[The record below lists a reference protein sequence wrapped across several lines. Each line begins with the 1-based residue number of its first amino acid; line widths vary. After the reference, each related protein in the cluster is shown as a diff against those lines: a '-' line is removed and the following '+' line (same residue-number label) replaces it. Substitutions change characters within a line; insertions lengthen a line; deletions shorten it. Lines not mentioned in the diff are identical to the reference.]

1 MSWNEQ
7 DEKRFA
13 ASMRALY
20 PGVPETAWGTY
31 RATAMSLKGHQR
43 LDVDPSIEREI
54 REDTVRRLLS
64 AGGPLHQYLHPEGDG
79 ATFSRFKELIN
90 EALGTDFSYADLY
103 NGRFAGWLFNGSLEW
118 SEADRQQ
125 ADDLDG
131 LTSKSDDAADE
142 RATLYFS
149 L

>member
-13 ASMRALY
+13 ASMHALY

-43 LDVDPSIEREI
+43 LDVDSSIEREI

-64 AGGPLHQYLHPEGDG
+64 IGGPLYQYLHPEGDG

-90 EALGTDFSYADLY
+90 EELGTNLNYMDLY
-103 NGRFAGWLFNGSLEW
+103 KGQFAGWLFNGSLEW
-118 SEADRQQ
+118 SEADQQQ
-125 ADDLDG
+125 ADDLDS
-131 LTSKSDDAADE
+131 LTSKSDDVDD
-142 RATLYFS
+142 
-149 L
+149 

>member
-1 MSWNEQ
+1 MNWSEK
-7 DEKRFA
+7 DEKHFT

-31 RATAMSLKGHQR
+31 RATAMSLKDYQR
-43 LDVDPSIEREI
+43 LDVDSIIEREI

-64 AGGPLHQYLHPEGDG
+64 IGGPLYQYLHPEGDG

-90 EALGTDFSYADLY
+90 EVLGTNLNYADLY
-103 NGRFAGWLFNGSLEW
+103 SGQFAGWLFNGSLEW

-125 ADDLDG
+125 ADDLDS
-131 LTSKSDDAADE
+131 LISKSDDIDD
-142 RATLYFS
+142 
-149 L
+149 